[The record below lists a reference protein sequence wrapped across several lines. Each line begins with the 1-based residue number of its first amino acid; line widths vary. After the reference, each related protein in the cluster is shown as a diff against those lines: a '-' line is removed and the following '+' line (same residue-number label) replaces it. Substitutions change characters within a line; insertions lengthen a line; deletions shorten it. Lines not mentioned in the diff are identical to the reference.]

1 MEQKDKFYQ
10 LLEDHIMTLE
20 DNKKEAFCTSQ
31 SKYNHILQALQLAK
45 GAKCA
50 QGAKFKHRA
59 GQHFC
64 LQTIGT
70 RTLVYCVKAK
80 TPLVTKEDT
89 FETIKKCHEEVCHS
103 GRDKTWHEVKT
114 NYSGIKY
121 DAIDVF
127 LKTCTSCSTRK
138 VHQNAPSGKPMIN
151 LTFLLRLQ
159 VDLIDYRNRPDGDF
173 KWVLHARDHFTKF
186 SWAYALKSKCAQEVA
201 DAMINQFS
209 VFGAPKIMQTD
220 NGREFTAR
228 VINELTTMWP
238 GMVIIHGR
246 PRHPQSQGCVERG
259 NGDLEIKLGKWMDE
273 HGSEWTK
280 GLKFVVHAINT
291 SISDTTGKSPYQLV
305 FGQPPRT
312 NSSLWQELSRQGI
325 LYEENLPEDFLQQL
339 EMEESVPH
347 TSDSSQHTP
356 RRLEESVPHT
366 SDSSQ
371 HTPRRLEK
379 SVPHTSDSSQH
390 TPRRLE
396 ESVSNHSHGKR
407 GREYI
412 LLHDHRM
419 IATGTECPSRN
430 MIHGQSV
437 NTSSHAVV
445 SVTEVHDAEFI
456 PVEDNPFEECI
467 EIGQFVTWR
476 RSQMFDVD
484 EGDSHREERMQ
495 ARKKYLKAAKKQESR
510 YVKKVASRT
519 KVYSLG
525 DTVGL
530 NIHKVDRANS
540 DARLLPCKVLMSKP
554 VGGQRHLYKLYSA
567 TGILG
572 PWIAGEELSDLRS
585 VHFESLNE
593 VNPDLLEEI
602 SLIKACRLSVK
613 WRDTGSRV
621 PSGASVCKCKGPC
634 TTKRCCCRKAGL
646 ECGTKCHTDS
656 KACKN
661 TE

>member
-1 MEQKDKFYQ
+1 
-10 LLEDHIMTLE
+10 
-20 DNKKEAFCTSQ
+20 
-31 SKYNHILQALQLAK
+31 
-45 GAKCA
+45 
-50 QGAKFKHRA
+50 
-59 GQHFC
+59 
-64 LQTIGT
+64 
-70 RTLVYCVKAK
+70 
-80 TPLVTKEDT
+80 
-89 FETIKKCHEEVCHS
+89 
-103 GRDKTWHEVKT
+103 
-114 NYSGIKY
+114 
-121 DAIDVF
+121 
-127 LKTCTSCSTRK
+127 
-138 VHQNAPSGKPMIN
+138 MIN

-325 LYEENLPEDFLQQL
+325 LYEEDLPEDFLQQL
-339 EMEESVPH
+339 EMEESVPHTSDSSQHTPRRLEESVPHTSDSSQHTPRRLEESVPHTSDSSQHTPRRLEESVPHTSDSSQHTPRRLEESVPH

>member
-1 MEQKDKFYQ
+1 
-10 LLEDHIMTLE
+10 
-20 DNKKEAFCTSQ
+20 
-31 SKYNHILQALQLAK
+31 
-45 GAKCA
+45 
-50 QGAKFKHRA
+50 
-59 GQHFC
+59 
-64 LQTIGT
+64 
-70 RTLVYCVKAK
+70 
-80 TPLVTKEDT
+80 
-89 FETIKKCHEEVCHS
+89 
-103 GRDKTWHEVKT
+103 
-114 NYSGIKY
+114 
-121 DAIDVF
+121 
-127 LKTCTSCSTRK
+127 
-138 VHQNAPSGKPMIN
+138 
-151 LTFLLRLQ
+151 
-159 VDLIDYRNRPDGDF
+159 
-173 KWVLHARDHFTKF
+173 
-186 SWAYALKSKCAQEVA
+186 
-201 DAMINQFS
+201 
-209 VFGAPKIMQTD
+209 MQTD

-259 NGDLEIKLGKWMDE
+259 NGNLEIKLGKWMDE

-325 LYEENLPEDFLQQL
+325 LYEQDLPEDFLQQL
-339 EMEESVPH
+339 EMEESVPHTSDSSQHTPRRLEESVPHTSDSSQHTPRRLEESVPHTSDSSQHTPRRLEESVPHTSDSSQHTPRRLEESVPHTSDSSQHTPRRLEESVPHTSDSSQHTPRRLEESVPHTSDSSQHTPRRLEESVPH

-456 PVEDNPFEECI
+456 PVEDNPFEEYI

-593 VNPDLLEEI
+593 V
-602 SLIKACRLSVK
+602 
-613 WRDTGSRV
+613 
-621 PSGASVCKCKGPC
+621 
-634 TTKRCCCRKAGL
+634 
-646 ECGTKCHTDS
+646 
-656 KACKN
+656 
-661 TE
+661 